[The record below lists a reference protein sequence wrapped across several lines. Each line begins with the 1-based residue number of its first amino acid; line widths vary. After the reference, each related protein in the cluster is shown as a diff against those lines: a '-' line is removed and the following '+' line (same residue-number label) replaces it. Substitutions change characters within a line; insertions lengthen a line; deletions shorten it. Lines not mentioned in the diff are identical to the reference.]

1 MNSVGEVDPLGPFI
15 GDSWAWVFG
24 LCSYRAGW
32 IPGSDSGPV
41 LWLRPGTVLSREGAG
56 LGDSYPTQ
64 ISDLLIPLFTQ
75 PEFMEPVCLECSRQR
90 EQQERKY
97 KGQRPCRGSTVVLS
111 RNSQETSV
119 AGPE

>member
-41 LWLRPGTVLSREGAG
+41 LWLRPGTVLSREGAWG
-56 LGDSYPTQ
+56 LLSHPN
-64 ISDLLIPLFTQ
+64 F
-75 PEFMEPVCLECSRQR
+75 
-90 EQQERKY
+90 
-97 KGQRPCRGSTVVLS
+97 RPPHSFVHSTRVYGACVPG
-111 RNSQETSV
+111 V
-119 AGPE
+119 F